1 MNRRTT
7 LTALAASSAS
17 LVLGARA
24 SAATSYPNRP
34 VRVVSPYT
42 AGGNTDFI
50 TRLITQRL
58 QEELQQTFVVEN
70 RPGAGGSIGSNLVA
84 KSPADGYTL
93 LAGSLST
100 YALNPVVYGNLNHDP
115 RTDLIPVAMT
125 AIVLGV
131 IAVSP
136 ALQVKDLRG
145 LVALMRANPG
155 KINYGS
161 AGNGASSHIALAHF
175 LQHTGTRAVHIPYR
189 GISAALVD
197 LLAGNI
203 SILFISPSVV
213 REHVQQGRLVALA
226 SIAPTRL
233 KVLPDVPTAAES
245 GYPEY
250 DAYSWNCLFAPQ
262 GTPQP
267 VCETLCSTVNRIL
280 ARPDVIDHL
289 ENGGMRPVQNQTL
302 ASNLQFTRAEF
313 AKSEALV
320 RRLNIKAA

>member
-17 LVLGARA
+17 LMLGARA
-24 SAATSYPNRP
+24 SAATRYPDRP

-50 TRLITQRL
+50 TRLITQHL
-58 QEELQQTFVVEN
+58 QEELRQTFVVEN

-131 IAVSP
+131 IVASP
-136 ALQVKDLRG
+136 ALQVKDLKS
-145 LVALMRANPG
+145 LVALMQAHPG

-175 LQHTGTRAVHIPYR
+175 CQHTGTQAVHVPYR

-203 SILFISPSVV
+203 SLLFISPSVV

-226 SIAPTRL
+226 AIAPTRL

-289 ENGGMRPVQNQTL
+289 ESGGMRPVQHQTL
-302 ASNLQFTRAEF
+302 ASNVQFTRTEF
-313 AKSEALV
+313 DKWEALV
-320 RRLNIKAA
+320 RRLNIKTA